1 MSFASHGPCALASAS
16 RLRPLDLPGLASLG
30 LRTRRLRAALSAL
43 GICIGIS
50 AIVGVVGI
58 TESSQSDLLA
68 EIDRLGTNLLTV
80 QNGRTMGGGEAK
92 LPVEAPAMIG
102 HMNAVEHVSA
112 TALLPQQVYRTDLV
126 PAYETGGIGVRATD
140 ASLLATLNGS
150 VHEGVFLNA
159 ATARYPAV
167 VLGRGAAQ
175 YLGIDHVTPTERV
188 WIGHGWFIVIG
199 ILDSFPLAPQLDQSV
214 LIGWPVAESV
224 LSFDGFPTLIY
235 VRAGTDQ
242 VVQVD
247 TLLAATANPQNPE
260 QVLVSR
266 PSDVLAARA
275 AVQASTTSL
284 VLGLGAVALLVG
296 AVGVANVMFISVLER
311 RSEIGLRRALGATR
325 RHVALQF
332 VAESLLLSIIGA
344 GVGVV
349 TGALTTAAYAELRGW
364 SILIPL
370 SIVWIALGAAVVIGV
385 IAGLY
390 PAARAARLAPADA
403 LRSI

>member
-1 MSFASHGPCALASAS
+1 MASAS
-16 RLRPLDLPGLASLG
+16 RLRLLDVPGLASLG

-80 QNGRTMGGGEAK
+80 QNGRTLGGAEAK
-92 LPVEAPAMIG
+92 LPVQAPAMIG

-112 TALLPQQVYRTDLV
+112 TALLPQQVYRTDVV

-140 ASLLATLNGS
+140 TSVLATLNGS
-150 VHEGVFLNA
+150 LLDGVFLNA

-175 YLGIDHVTPTERV
+175 YLGIDHVTPTKRV
-188 WIGHGWFIVIG
+188 WIGRSWFIVIG
-199 ILDSFPLAPQLDQSV
+199 ILDSFPLAPQLDQSALV
-214 LIGWPVAESV
+214 GWPVAESV
-224 LSFDGFPTLIY
+224 LGFDGSPTLIY
-235 VRAGTDQ
+235 VRAATDQ
-242 VVQVD
+242 VRQVD
-247 TLLAATANPQNPE
+247 TLLAATADPQNPE

-266 PSDVLAARA
+266 PSDVLAARV

-325 RHVALQF
+325 RHVAVQF
-332 VAESLLLSIIGA
+332 VAESLLLSTIGA

-349 TGALTTAAYAELRGW
+349 TGALTTAVYAELHGW

-370 SIVWIALGAAVVIGV
+370 SILWIALGAAVVIGV
-385 IAGLY
+385 MAGLY